1 MCYWQKQFNSRI
13 PLQITWRNLKISHFV
28 VRRTNIFLKS
38 GRSINFNILF
48 IISFISTMLGFFH
61 SVGKISDSTEKEK
74 SKYNVSHIASSQI
87 FDVRKLIRSRTCA
100 LLTTNFLIT
109 LKVSSLVKFIVF
121 KDLFVLHKILVGKLL
136 PVLIRVHWFAKN
148 EFFSLRSTTNCWLR
162 IERDKQGI
170 FLLLI

>member
-1 MCYWQKQFNSRI
+1 
-13 PLQITWRNLKISHFV
+13 
-28 VRRTNIFLKS
+28 
-38 GRSINFNILF
+38 
-48 IISFISTMLGFFH
+48 MLGFFD

-136 PVLIRVHWFAKN
+136 PVLIRVH
-148 EFFSLRSTTNCWLR
+148 
-162 IERDKQGI
+162 
-170 FLLLI
+170 